1 MSRGTAGSGWG
12 APHPLIDL
20 NPIDDIGGLI
30 QDGLADMWT
39 SAMLALWSAGL
50 WAMKSIMQLLD
61 RFLTPDVTDP
71 GLSQLYGVTLGLS
84 VLVALVIAFGQIG
97 LAVVRR
103 DGSNLGSLLVGLVQ
117 YGAVVVGWVAVCA
130 GLIVASAGLT
140 SGLLETL
147 LGIEDFSGYETAA
160 GWPERIGGTVGATVL
175 ALCSLF
181 LLIPAAFGYVLI
193 MLVRE
198 ASLLIL
204 VATMPI
210 AAAGALGD
218 GTRAWMWKSLRWFV
232 ACVLIAPCLA
242 LVLGIGVQITR
253 AAFPDGAVAD
263 PAAEDVIAGATGSG
277 DVNWAELLE
286 SYGSAQESQ
295 LGMAV
300 VGCVIMVLACFC
312 PMVLFRLL
320 AFVDPGTSS
329 GAAFRA
335 NLAANGGVGGL
346 LGRNGGSGAQ
356 GTSAAMQMGDDGRS
370 GGEAG
375 ADAQTTDRWQG
386 APSGSRKGP
395 GGFSVVGAVGAAAGT
410 TIRGMGRVA
419 LTGASLLV
427 DVNGQGGVGDGGY
440 YDTSPAPRPTA
451 ARRASAPE
459 GPSVP
464 SPGSGVANDPPT
476 PSSVAPGPAG
486 ASGAADAAGGVVIP

>member
-1 MSRGTAGSGWG
+1 MSRGTTGSGSS
-12 APHPLIDL
+12 APRPLIDL
-20 NPIDDIGGLI
+20 NPIDDIGDQV

-50 WAMKSIMQLLD
+50 WAMTSIMQLLD

-71 GLSQLYGVTLGLS
+71 GLSHLYGVTLGLS
-84 VLVALVIAFGQIG
+84 VLIALVIAFGQIG

-103 DGSNLGSLLVGLVQ
+103 DGATLGSLVVGVAQ
-117 YGAVVVGWVAVCA
+117 YGAVVVGWVGICA
-130 GLIVASAGLT
+130 GLIIASAGLT

-147 LGIEDFSGYETAA
+147 LGIEDFAGYETAA

-181 LLIPAAFGYVLI
+181 LLVPAAFGYVLI

-253 AAFPDGAVAD
+253 AAFPDGAVSD
-263 PAAEDVIAGATGSG
+263 PSPEEVITGVTEG
-277 DVNWAELLE
+277 DVNCQELLA

-346 LGRNGGSGAQ
+346 LGRNGGDSAQ
-356 GTSAAMQMGDDGRS
+356 GTSAAMQMGADGRS

-386 APSGSRKGP
+386 ARSGGRKGP

-419 LTGASLLV
+419 STGASLLV

-440 YDTSPAPRPTA
+440 YDTSPAPRPTG
-451 ARRASAPE
+451 ARRASAAE

-464 SPGSGVANDPPT
+464 SPGSGVANDPPI
-476 PSSVAPGPAG
+476 PSTVAPGPAG
-486 ASGAADAAGGVVIP
+486 ASGAADVAGGAVFP